1 MTAPMLLAL
10 LLLLFVLGTLTMS
23 FNLYCLASG
32 KRFTQTD
39 LSLLFGMVIWFV
51 ITGWAGQLLYRV
63 LS

>member
-10 LLLLFVLGTLTMS
+10 LLLLFVTGSLAIS

-32 KRFTQTD
+32 RRFTQTD
-39 LSLLFGMVIWFV
+39 MSVLLGLVIWFA